1 LSTFSTFQK
10 GATFDFGNFPDF
22 ADFGNFLDFAR
33 SEKFSQ
39 KTAQTVEKW
48 LELFSFSGKLSKY
61 GLLSYL

>member
-22 ADFGNFLDFAR
+22 VDFLDFAR

-61 GLLSYL
+61 VLLSCL